1 MIFKTAHRNYA
12 LEGLRARGRLK
23 TGELNRTEKSY
34 ADYLE
39 TEKQAG
45 RVFDYWFESLKLK
58 VADGQ
63 CWYTPDFIVLRPDGR
78 LEIHEVKGA
87 PAVFLDDSKVKCK
100 VIADKYPFDFFVIYP
115 RRKKDGG
122 GFDVIPYPTGR

>member
-23 TGELNRTEKSY
+23 TGELNKTEQSY
-34 ADYLE
+34 SDYLE
-39 TEKQAG
+39 GEKRSG
-45 RVFDYWFESLKLK
+45 RIFDFWFESMKLK
-58 VADGQ
+58 VADGS
-63 CWYTPDFIVLRPDGR
+63 CWYTPDFVVLRPDGR
-78 LEIHEVKGA
+78 IELHEVKGA
-87 PAVFLDDSKVKCK
+87 PAVFMDDAKIKCK

-122 GFDVIPYPTGR
+122 GFDVIPYPTRG